1 MKHLAWFSIFIS
13 CLMMSR
19 AAETA
24 PDPVPLLRAHAHNDY
39 EHKRPLLDALDHG
52 FCSIEPD
59 IHLVDGKL
67 LVAHNLSATRPERTL
82 QALYLDPLR
91 ERVRQNGGRVYRNGP
106 SITLLIDVKSDAEK
120 TYAVLRDLL
129 MEYSPMLTRFY
140 PDKTE
145 TNAVTVII
153 SGNRARRMIAEEKV
167 RYAAYDGRL
176 EDLGSADS
184 KHFIPLISD
193 EWSRFFK
200 WKGIGLVPPAEKQKL
215 VDVIT
220 KAHLQGRRLRLWGT
234 PDLPAVWGFL
244 LEAGVDLINTDD
256 LAGLEK
262 FVVANPNQP

>member
-13 CLMMSR
+13 CLLMSG

-59 IHLVDGKL
+59 IHLVEGKL

-129 MEYSPMLTRFY
+129 MEYSPMLTKFY
-140 PDKTE
+140 PDKIE

-153 SGNRARRMIAEEKV
+153 SGNRARRMMAEEKV